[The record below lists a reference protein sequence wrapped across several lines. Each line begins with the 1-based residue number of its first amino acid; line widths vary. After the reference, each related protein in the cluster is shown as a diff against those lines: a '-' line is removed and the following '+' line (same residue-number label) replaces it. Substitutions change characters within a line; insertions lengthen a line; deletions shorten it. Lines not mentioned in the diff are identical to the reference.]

1 MAVWTISAQA
11 GTAGDR
17 IAACLA
23 ASAGVSLVDRA
34 SLAAFA
40 HELNPA
46 IGDVD
51 NLEERVGGP
60 LRLAALSIGA
70 TTGSVDAF
78 RELQLRQTLPDLGRA
93 IMSEA
98 ARLPCVILATGAFAA
113 LPRHAAAVHVRL
125 WAPLEWRVRAYQR
138 DCIVDAHC
146 AEKAVKRADHLQRAW
161 VKSLFGADVEDCR
174 RFTLS
179 LDASRLSEDRLVE
192 VLLAAGGVTAA
203 ERDPGAIALAL

>member
-17 IAACLA
+17 IAARLA
-23 ASAGVSLVDRA
+23 AAAGVALVERA

-40 HELNPA
+40 YELNPA
-46 IGDVD
+46 IGPVD
-51 NLEERVGGP
+51 ELEERVGGP

-98 ARLPCVILATGAFAA
+98 ARLPCVILATAAFAA
-113 LPRHAAAVHVRL
+113 LPRHCAAVHVRL
-125 WAPLEWRVRAYQR
+125 WAPLQWRIRAHQR
-138 DCIVDAHC
+138 DCVVDVHS
-146 AEKAVKRADHLQRAW
+146 AEKAVRHADHLQRVW
-161 VKSLFGADVEDCR
+161 VKSLYGVDIEDCR
-174 RFTLS
+174 RFTLA
-179 LDASRLSEDRLVE
+179 LDASRISEDRLVE
-192 VLLAAGGVTAA
+192 ILLAAAGVTPAESEAGGV
-203 ERDPGAIALAL
+203 ALAS